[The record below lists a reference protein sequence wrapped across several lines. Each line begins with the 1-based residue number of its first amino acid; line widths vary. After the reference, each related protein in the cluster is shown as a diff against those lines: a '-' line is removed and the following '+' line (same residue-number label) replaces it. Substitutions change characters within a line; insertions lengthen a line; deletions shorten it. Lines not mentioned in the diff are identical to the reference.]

1 MASLSRAEVFQSY
14 LLDLDDESF
23 FALMRNYLGPIKTPY
38 NKHALIARLEEL
50 LSTEHTRERIV
61 ELIDDDDRRVIAAV
75 RVLQPDSLT
84 RLSRFLGMSYEATLF
99 AVSNQRDRLILIDG
113 GGRLQINPLLAD
125 VLEPLAPAAV
135 LLGAVGCSQP
145 VDPDRSPWLTV
156 DLVYALY
163 AFLAARPDSQTG
175 SGRLKRSVQRKLNET
190 FPHAFD
196 ESKARICLHVLENL
210 ETLEP
215 NGNPNAAA
223 FASLAELTRGELTSL
238 LWAAHLVG
246 SAAHAYSVAHT
257 LRELVHTVQED
268 RCYEPQGLLRL
279 MMLTGQEVP
288 VREDWVPRLVE
299 LGIFVATADQHVQIA
314 PQTLRELEAVGESQV
329 RVHASMEVT
338 PQAHLSPSTLYAV
351 ATLCDLEQ
359 YDRQVRY
366 RISERSIARGGSRG
380 LTDPLAALNR
390 IAGDL
395 PQNVRFQIERWAER
409 AHAVR
414 VVEGIVLVVKQ
425 SEAEILEASPDFAQL
440 VAARLADGVYLTNA
454 TQSSEVE
461 AFLERLGF
469 TSVQTQRSEAVSD
482 LPPDYREGLRANSQ
496 LVLGSSGPNSLMSG
510 PSDQP
515 GGDTAGQ
522 RKAELKSVLATTS
535 LEEVQRHELELRI
548 DRKLIIDQAQLEYES
563 GSSALSEARGL
574 DFTAKVR
581 LIEHALNRHD
591 ILELHVRVGDGGRQ
605 RYLVRPRELVQDGEE
620 LILRAVTEPEGRAIR
635 VRVRRVS
642 LVRRL
647 SGMLLRPWNQAG
659 D

>member
-1 MASLSRAEVFQSY
+1 MSRAEVFQSY

-38 NKHALIARLEEL
+38 NKHALIASLEEL
-50 LSTEHTRERIV
+50 LSTERTRDRIV
-61 ELIDDDDRRVIAAV
+61 ELIDEEDRRVIAAV

-99 AVSNQRDRLILIDG
+99 AVSNQRDRLILIDS
-113 GGRLQINPLLAD
+113 GGRLLINPLLAE

-135 LLGAVGCSQP
+135 LLGAVRCSQT

-163 AFLAARPDSQTG
+163 AFLAARPDAQTG

-210 ETLEP
+210 ETLGP
-215 NGNPNAAA
+215 DGNPNAAA

-257 LRELVHTVQED
+257 LRELLHTVQED

-279 MMLTGQEVP
+279 MMLTGQDVP
-288 VREDWVPRLVE
+288 VREDWVPRLIE
-299 LGIFVATADQHVQIA
+299 LGIFVSTADQHVQIA
-314 PQTLRELEAVGESQV
+314 PQTLQELEAAGESQV

-338 PQAHLSPSTLYAV
+338 PQAHLSPRTLYTI

-366 RISERSIARGGSRG
+366 RINERSIARGGSRG
-380 LTDPLAALNR
+380 LTDPLAALNQ

-440 VAARLADGVYLTNA
+440 VATRLADGVYLTNA
-454 TQSSEVE
+454 TGSSEVE

-469 TSVQTQRSEAVSD
+469 TSVQTQRSEAVAD
-482 LPPDYREGLRANSQ
+482 LPPDYREGLRATSQ
-496 LVLGSSGPNSLMSG
+496 LVLGSNGPNSLMSG

-515 GGDTAGQ
+515 GEDTAGR
-522 RKAELKSVLATTS
+522 RKAELKSALAATS
-535 LEEVQRHELELRI
+535 AEEVQRHELELRI
-548 DRKLIIDQAQLEYES
+548 DRKLIIDRAQLEYES
-563 GSSALSEARGL
+563 GASALSEARGL

-591 ILELHVRVGDGGRQ
+591 ILELHVRVGDGGRE
-605 RYLVRPRELVQDGEE
+605 RYLVRPRALVQDGEE

-642 LVRRL
+642 LARRL